1 MSTPPVLALPDSSK
15 PFVLEV
21 DASGN
26 GIGAVIMQEGKPIY
40 FFSKILGPKVV
51 ATSAYEKESLAI

>member
-1 MSTPPVLALPDSSK
+1 MSTPPVLALPDSSN

-26 GIGAVIMQEGKPIY
+26 DIGAVIMQEGKPIS